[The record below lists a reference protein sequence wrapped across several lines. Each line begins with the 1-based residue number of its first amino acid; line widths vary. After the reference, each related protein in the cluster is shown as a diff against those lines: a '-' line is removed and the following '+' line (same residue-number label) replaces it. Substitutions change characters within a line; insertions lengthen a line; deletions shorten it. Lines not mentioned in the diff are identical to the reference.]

1 MDFFNILTGTYYVFA
16 ILFICTFFYLL
27 MEESKRGKEEEAE
40 EDLALCKLEEL
51 EKKVDFVARR
61 CGYTDDIESSD
72 CKDTLNSTYNT
83 FGKRRKK

>member
-27 MEESKRGKEEEAE
+27 MEASKRGKEEEAE
-40 EDLALCKLEEL
+40 ADLALCKLEEL

-61 CGYTDDIESSD
+61 CGYTDDSEDKSD
-72 CKDTLNSTYNT
+72 EA
-83 FGKRRKK
+83 